1 MGTAELQEEVKR
13 LLGKLKWSQKRL
25 GREFYYAKHD
35 DDDSVEISR
44 YEEKAKKDLSRQS
57 TRPEVLQSYLD
68 LIVQHNEF
76 KKLDII
82 VPIYRKSD
90 VLSEDM
96 ERGMVKISKLISELA
111 SE

>member
-1 MGTAELQEEVKR
+1 MGTEELQGEIKR
-13 LLGKLKWSQKRL
+13 LLGKLRWSQKRL
-25 GREFYYAKHD
+25 GREFYYAKYD

-44 YEEKAKKDLSRQS
+44 YEEKVKKDLSRQS

-68 LIVQHNEF
+68 IIMQHNEF

-82 VPIYRKSD
+82 VPIYRRSY
-90 VLSEDM
+90 VLSEGM